1 MNTIRGDAEMR
12 QITGEIGSINAV
24 VSNIISETQAY
35 GLGEMAAS
43 LANCRARLLEAADQG
58 QDMANIGM
66 DTNSHEWR
74 MWVQTLPPIAFGLAR
89 EAKEL
94 AQQADDMARP
104 GRPDD
109 FS

>member
-1 MNTIRGDAEMR
+1 MQ
-12 QITGEIGSINAV
+12 QITIEIGSINDV

-35 GLGEMAAS
+35 GLGDITS
-43 LANCRARLLEAADQG
+43 QLANCRARLLEAADQG

-89 EAKEL
+89 ESKEL
-94 AQQADDMARP
+94 VQDVDNMARP